1 MPRYID
7 ADALTENLLSYADAN
22 KGTYHAEGFK
32 NAITVVEDQP
42 TADVVK
48 VVRCKDCNHRIFDHG
63 FYACDLDSWDFHEH
77 GRNAE
82 DDNWFCADGEKKE
95 ITGKAGEK
103 GENRI

>member
-42 TADVVK
+42 TVDVVERTRGK
-48 VVRCKDCNHRIFDHG
+48 WIYREAYKGSRFGFLECSCCGEVVWLRKDEPDKFC
-63 FYACDLDSWDFHEH
+63 
-77 GRNAE
+77 RNCGAE
-82 DDNWFCADGEKKE
+82 MEADDAVF
-95 ITGKAGEK
+95 
-103 GENRI
+103 